1 MQYPISQVLLIT
13 SISMAV
19 LFLVLAALAVMV
31 NWLIKVRP
39 ERDASREDEIAKGQT
54 AVAAPDGQ
62 GLDQLA
68 AVVGVALAR
77 ARAGREP
84 ARQGQGR
91 AARRAG
97 VTPWCDLARSTTV
110 GHLDRGWRPR

>member
-1 MQYPISQVLLIT
+1 MQYPMSQVLLIT
-13 SISMAV
+13 SVSMAV

-39 ERDASREDEIAKGQT
+39 ERDAPREDEIAKGQT
-54 AVAAPDGQ
+54 PVAASDGQ
-62 GLDQLA
+62 KLDQLA

-84 ARQGQGR
+84 ARQGR

-97 VTPWCDLARSTTV
+97 FTPWCDLARSTTV

>member
-1 MQYPISQVLLIT
+1 MQYSISQVLLIT
-13 SISMAV
+13 SVSMAV

-39 ERDASREDEIAKGQT
+39 ERDAPRQDEIAKGI
-54 AVAAPDGQ
+54 APVSAPDGQ
-62 GLDQLA
+62 KLDQIA

-84 ARQGQGR
+84 
-91 AARRAG
+91 ARRAG